1 MVGGSQPCG
10 GGPAPS
16 LVLTGH
22 VDYSKGNGEQREAT
36 ATT

>member
-1 MVGGSQPCG
+1 MVGGRQPCG

-16 LVLTGH
+16 PVLTGH
-22 VDYSKGNGEQREAT
+22 MGYSKGKGEQREAT